1 MKSNHASVRV
11 YPRAEEI
18 MRFCLWAQSQ
28 REITPARV
36 QDYWGVARSTAYR
49 WIASWNDARGVYA
62 NERNAA

>member
-1 MKSNHASVRV
+1 MNANHARGRF
-11 YPRAEEI
+11 YPRTEEI
-18 MRFCLWAQSQ
+18 MRFGLWAQSQ

>member
-1 MKSNHASVRV
+1 
-11 YPRAEEI
+11 

-28 REITPARV
+28 REVTPERV

-62 NERNAA
+62 DKRIAV